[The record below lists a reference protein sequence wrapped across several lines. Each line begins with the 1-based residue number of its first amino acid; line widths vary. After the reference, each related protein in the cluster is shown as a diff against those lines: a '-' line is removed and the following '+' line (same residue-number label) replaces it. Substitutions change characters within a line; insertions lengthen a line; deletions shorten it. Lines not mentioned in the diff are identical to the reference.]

1 MSDDNHEHKS
11 TNSFQVDWSS
21 SNLFSNLPV
30 NAPIPSSLG
39 HSYYYHTTE
48 HGLQYSQKVLPSRLK
63 LRTQASARFSPIGQE
78 CMTEKKLRDAAQQS
92 KVDSLLE
99 LINRGANVCSADS
112 KRRTA
117 LHFAAAQGNEQTLQ
131 ILLENGADPN
141 AKDLN
146 GNTPLHL
153 AACTNQLKIVTL
165 LLQAGASANAADFS
179 GKTPL
184 DLAYSRLR
192 VLHGD
197 QNIREKP
204 SIYCEEVK
212 QVIELIKAY
221 MLRVGNKKAEETLD
235 NISCMLGKSVTTE
248 EVCLWTKYSG
258 KQKLFHQFIFMASMA
273 TSLCC

>member
-1 MSDDNHEHKS
+1 MAEEDCKHKN
-11 TNSFQVDWSS
+11 TTSFQINWPTSSLSS
-21 SNLFSNLPV
+21 SLPLNTAIYPTV
-30 NAPIPSSLG
+30 G
-39 HSYYYHTTE
+39 HSYPYQTIRE
-48 HGLQYSQKVLPSRLK
+48 HGRQFSPKVLPSRLK
-63 LRTQASARFSPIGQE
+63 LRNHASVKFSPLGHDLMAE
-78 CMTEKKLRDAAQQS
+78 RKLRDAVQQS
-92 KVDSLLE
+92 KVDTLFE
-99 LINRGANVCSADS
+99 LINRGVNVCSADS

-131 ILLENGADPN
+131 MLLENGANPN

-165 LLQAGASANAADFS
+165 LLQAGASANEADFS

-192 VLHGD
+192 VLHDD

-204 SIYCEEVK
+204 SVYCEEVK

-221 MLRVGNKKAEETLD
+221 MLRLGNTKAEETLD
-235 NISCMLGKSVTTE
+235 NMCSMLGKSVTTK
-248 EVCLWTKYSG
+248 EVCQNQCYM
-258 KQKLFHQFIFMASMA
+258 LF
-273 TSLCC
+273 

>member
-1 MSDDNHEHKS
+1 MAEEDKEAKN
-11 TNSFQVDWSS
+11 TTPFQIDWSS
-21 SNLFSNLPV
+21 SNLCSNLPM
-30 NAPIPSSLG
+30 NTAMPSTVGCNYSLQ
-39 HSYYYHTTE
+39 
-48 HGLQYSQKVLPSRLK
+48 HGNQFSPKTLPSRLK
-63 LRTQASARFSPIGQE
+63 LRSHASTKFSPLGQDYLA
-78 CMTEKKLRDAAQQS
+78 EKKLRDAAQQS
-92 KVDSLLE
+92 KTDTLFE
-99 LINRGANVCSADS
+99 LINQGVNVCSADS

-117 LHFAAAQGNEQTLQ
+117 LHFAAAQGNDHTLQ
-131 ILLENGADPN
+131 MLLANGANPN

-165 LLQAGASANAADFS
+165 LLQAGASVNAADFS

-197 QNIREKP
+197 QDIRDKP

-221 MLRVGNKKAEETLD
+221 MLRLGDKTAEETLD
-235 NISCMLGKSVTTE
+235 NICSMLGESVTTE
-248 EVCLWTKYSG
+248 EVDEVHGLLASFTAMNLSQHSG
-258 KQKLFHQFIFMASMA
+258 KDNS
-273 TSLCC
+273 

>member
-1 MSDDNHEHKS
+1 MAEEEQEHKS
-11 TNSFQVDWSS
+11 TASFEINWSS
-21 SNLFSNLPV
+21 SKLPSNFPT
-30 NAPIPSSLG
+30 NSNIPSTVA
-39 HSYYYHTTE
+39 HSYSYQANPE
-48 HGLQYSQKVLPSRLK
+48 HGRQFSQKVLPSRLK
-63 LRTQASARFSPIGQE
+63 RRTQTSTKFSPLGRDYLS
-78 CMTEKKLRDAAQQS
+78 EKKLRDAVQQS
-92 KVDSLLE
+92 KTNTLFE
-99 LINRGANVCSADS
+99 LINQGVNVCGADS

-117 LHFAAAQGNEQTLQ
+117 LHFAAAQGNVQTLQ
-131 ILLENGADPN
+131 ILLENGANPN

-165 LLQAGASANAADFS
+165 LLQAGGNVMAADFS

-204 SIYCEEVK
+204 SIYCEEMK

-221 MLRVGNKKAEETLD
+221 MLRLGNRKAGETLE
-235 NISCMLGKSVTTE
+235 NICSMLGKSVTTE
-248 EVCLWTKYSG
+248 EVC
-258 KQKLFHQFIFMASMA
+258 QN
-273 TSLCC
+273 